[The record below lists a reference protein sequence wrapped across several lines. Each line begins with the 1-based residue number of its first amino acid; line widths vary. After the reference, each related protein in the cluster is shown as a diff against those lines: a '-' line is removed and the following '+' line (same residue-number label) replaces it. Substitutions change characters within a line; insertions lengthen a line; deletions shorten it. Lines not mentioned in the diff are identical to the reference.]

1 MISIQ
6 DRPRHLSVMPKS
18 IRNDYP
24 LPGFCLE
31 KVVMIAELDDRNV
44 EFDITLL
51 YSSDRKTGDIAI
63 SDEVPSHP
71 EGGTAYVIGER
82 NDIITKIGEQLEVKR
97 RSQKSDVLILDWLAK
112 RVSEYANSR
121 IL

>member
-18 IRNDYP
+18 IRNNYP
-24 LPGFCLE
+24 IAGFCLE
-31 KVVMIAELDDRNV
+31 RIVMIAELDDRNL
-44 EFDITLL
+44 EFEITLL
-51 YSSDRKTGDIAI
+51 YSCNSETRDIAI
-63 SDEVPSHP
+63 ASEAPSHP
-71 EGGTAYVIGER
+71 ERGRAYIIGER

-97 RSQKSDVLILDWLAK
+97 RSQKSDVLILDWLAQ

-121 IL
+121 TL

>member
-18 IRNDYP
+18 IRHDYP
-24 LPGFCLE
+24 MAGFCLE
-31 KVVMIAELDDRNV
+31 KMVMIAELDDRNI

-51 YSSDRKTGDIAI
+51 YSCDRMVGEVVIVG
-63 SDEVPSHP
+63 EVPIQP
-71 EGGTAYVIGER
+71 KEGTAYIIGDK
-82 NDIITKIGEQLEVKR
+82 NILIAKIGEQLEVKR
-97 RSQKSDVLILDWLAK
+97 RSQKSDILILDWLAQ
-112 RVSEYANSR
+112 RVIEYANSC

>member
-24 LPGFCLE
+24 IAGFCLE
-31 KVVMIAELDDRNV
+31 GIVIIAELDDRNL
-44 EFDITLL
+44 EFEITLL
-51 YSSDRKTGDIAI
+51 YSCNSETRDIAI
-63 SDEVPSHP
+63 TNEVPSQP
-71 EGGTAYVIGER
+71 ERGRAYIIGER

-112 RVSEYANSR
+112 RVSEYANNH

>member
-1 MISIQ
+1 
-6 DRPRHLSVMPKS
+6 MPKS
-18 IRNDYP
+18 IRHDYP
-24 LPGFCLE
+24 MAGFCLE
-31 KVVMIAELDDRNV
+31 EIVMIAELDDRNL

-63 SDEVPSHP
+63 LEEVPSHP
-71 EGGTAYVIGER
+71 EGGTAYVIGEK

-97 RSQKSDVLILDWLAK
+97 RSQKSDVLILDWLDK
-112 RVSEYANSR
+112 RVSEYVNSR

>member
-31 KVVMIAELDDRNV
+31 EIVMIAELDDRNV

-51 YSSDRKTGDIAI
+51 YSSNRKTGDIAI
-63 SDEVPSHP
+63 SHEVPSHP

-82 NDIITKIGEQLEVKR
+82 NDIIIKIGEQLEVKR
-97 RSQKSDVLILDWLAK
+97 RSQKSDVLILDWLAQ

>member
-1 MISIQ
+1 MILIQ

-24 LPGFCLE
+24 TFGFCLE
-31 KVVMIAELDDRNV
+31 EIVMIAELDDRNI
-44 EFDITLL
+44 EFEITLL
-51 YSSDRKTGDIAI
+51 YSCNSETRDIAI
-63 SDEVPSHP
+63 ANEAPIHP
-71 EGGTAYVIGER
+71 ERGRAYVIGER

-121 IL
+121 VL

>member
-24 LPGFCLE
+24 IAGFCLE
-31 KVVMIAELDDRNV
+31 GIVMIAELDDRNL
-44 EFDITLL
+44 EFEITLL
-51 YSSDRKTGDIAI
+51 YSCNSETRDIAI
-63 SDEVPSHP
+63 ANEVPIHP
-71 EGGTAYVIGER
+71 ERGRAYIIGER
-82 NDIITKIGEQLEVKR
+82 NDIIAKIGTQMDVIR
-97 RSQKSDVLILDWLAK
+97 RSNKSDILILDWLSQ
-112 RVSEYANSR
+112 RVIEYANSC

>member
-1 MISIQ
+1 MILIQ
-6 DRPRHLSVMPKS
+6 DRPRHLSAMPKS

-24 LPGFCLE
+24 MPGFCLE
-31 KVVMIAELDDRNV
+31 EIVMRAELDDRNI
-44 EFDITLL
+44 EFEITLL
-51 YSSDRKTGDIAI
+51 YSCNSETRDITIAN
-63 SDEVPSHP
+63 EAPSHP
-71 EGGTAYVIGER
+71 ERGRAYIIGER

>member
-24 LPGFCLE
+24 IAGFCLE
-31 KVVMIAELDDRNV
+31 GIVMIAELDDRNL
-44 EFDITLL
+44 EFEITLL
-51 YSSDRKTGDIAI
+51 YSCNSETRDIAI
-63 SDEVPSHP
+63 ANEVPSHP
-71 EGGTAYVIGER
+71 ERGRAYIIGER

>member
-6 DRPRHLSVMPKS
+6 DRPRHLSVQPIS

-24 LPGFCLE
+24 LTGFCLE
-31 KVVMIAELDDRNV
+31 EIVMIAELDDRNI
-44 EFDITLL
+44 EFEITLL
-51 YSSDRKTGDIAI
+51 YSCNSETRDIAI
-63 SDEVPSHP
+63 ANAVPSHP
-71 EGGTAYVIGER
+71 ERGIAYVIGDR

-97 RSQKSDVLILDWLAK
+97 RSQKSDTLILDWLAK

>member
-6 DRPRHLSVMPKS
+6 DRPRHLSAMPKS

-24 LPGFCLE
+24 IAGFCLE
-31 KVVMIAELDDRNV
+31 RIVMIAELDDRNL
-44 EFDITLL
+44 EFEITLL
-51 YSSDRKTGDIAI
+51 YPCNSETRDIAI
-63 SDEVPSHP
+63 ANEVPIHP
-71 EGGTAYVIGER
+71 ERGRAYIIGER

>member
-18 IRNDYP
+18 IRHDYP
-24 LPGFCLE
+24 MAGFCLE
-31 KVVMIAELDDRNV
+31 KMVMIAELDDRNI

-51 YSSDRKTGDIAI
+51 RSVDTEAKDVKIVG
-63 SDEVPSHP
+63 EVPSNP
-71 EGGTAYVIGER
+71 ERGTSYIIGDK
-82 NDIITKIGEQLEVKR
+82 NNIIAKIGEQLEVKR
-97 RSQKSDVLILDWLAK
+97 RSQKSDILILDWLSQ
-112 RVSEYANSR
+112 RVIEYANSC

>member
-24 LPGFCLE
+24 IAEFCLE
-31 KVVMIAELDDRNV
+31 EIVMIAELDDRSV
-44 EFDITLL
+44 EFEITLL
-51 YSSDRKTGDIAI
+51 YSCNNETRDIAI
-63 SDEVPSHP
+63 TNEAPIHP
-71 EGGTAYVIGER
+71 ERGRAYIIGER

-112 RVSEYANSR
+112 RVSEYVNSR